1 MKTKIILAAFALAL
15 SSPVWAKLPP
25 APPVDPAKAAEAKA
39 KADEAAAKTKAQQA
53 AAEDRVAARYIKEQ
67 KAKGKDVKPQMA
79 AAVPVAAA
87 KPAVAAKTA
96 QPAKK

>member
-1 MKTKIILAAFALAL
+1 MKMRIILAGVVLAL
-15 SSPVWAKLPP
+15 SGPVAAKLP
-25 APPVDPAKAAEAKA
+25 APPPVTPEKAAADAEAKA
-39 KADEAAAKTKAQQA
+39 KADATTKAQQA

-79 AAVPVAAA
+79 AAAPV
-87 KPAVAAKTA
+87 PAVKTA